1 MSTLAPTRPALNPEV
16 QATIDTAVE
25 RLVAEFNPEQ
35 IWLFGSYA
43 WGEPTADSDLDLVVV
58 VPASEETYLRR
69 AQRAQ
74 LCIYGIPMGADI
86 MVPTRPEFER
96 FQGVKSSLT
105 HKIINEGRLVY
116 GSENG

>member
-1 MSTLAPTRPALNPEV
+1 
-16 QATIDTAVE
+16 
-25 RLVAEFNPEQ
+25 
-35 IWLFGSYA
+35 
-43 WGEPTADSDLDLVVV
+43 
-58 VPASEETYLRR
+58 
-69 AQRAQ
+69 
-74 LCIYGIPMGADI
+74 MGADI